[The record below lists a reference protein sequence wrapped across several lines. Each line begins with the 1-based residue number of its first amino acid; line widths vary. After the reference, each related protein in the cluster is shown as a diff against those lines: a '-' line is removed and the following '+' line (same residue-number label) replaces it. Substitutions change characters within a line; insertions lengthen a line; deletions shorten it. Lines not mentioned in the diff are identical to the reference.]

1 MARDLVRVDV
11 DGDRQLHDTSQ
22 RAAADLDN
30 LDSVDAAAS
39 TVAATRARAIAPKV
53 SGYLAS
59 TIRPAAPA
67 GTVVAGAVYA
77 GVIHSGW
84 PARNIRPQPYL
95 TQALAVTEDQLVDLY
110 AEHTDETIH
119 DVKGK

>member
-1 MARDLVRVDV
+1 MADHVRVDV
-11 DGDRQLHDTSQ
+11 DGELQLRESTA
-22 RAAADLDN
+22 RAADKLDH
-30 LDSVDAAAS
+30 LEPVDAAAS
-39 TVAATRARAIAPKV
+39 TIAATRARAIAPKV

-110 AEHTDETIH
+110 AEHTDRTVH